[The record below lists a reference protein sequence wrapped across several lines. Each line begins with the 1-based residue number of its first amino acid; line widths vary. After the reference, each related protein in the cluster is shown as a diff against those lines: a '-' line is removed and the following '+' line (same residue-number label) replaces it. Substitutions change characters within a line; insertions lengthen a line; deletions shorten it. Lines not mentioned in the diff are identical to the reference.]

1 MEEEVFKLLEKL
13 DIRYTIVNHPAVF
26 TVKEAC
32 KLVPKIDGLGCKNL
46 FLEDDMKNFY
56 IYVLPE
62 EDRANFDYLTNIL
75 NVSKI
80 KFASEKDLFI
90 KTKLNRGSVTP
101 LGILNNDE
109 RDVIVLLD
117 KKLTDKKILMH
128 PNINTQTLSIEF
140 VDLIKVID
148 YNKNKYKI
156 V

>member
-13 DIRYTIVNHPAVF
+13 DITYTIVNHPAVF
-26 TVKEAC
+26 TVNEAC

-62 EDRANFDYLTNIL
+62 EDRANFDYLSDIL

-80 KFASEKDLFI
+80 KFASEKDLYI
-90 KTKLNRGSVTP
+90 KTKLNRGTVTP
-101 LGILNNDE
+101 LGILNNNE
-109 RDVIVLLD
+109 RDVTVLLD

-128 PNINTQTLSIEF
+128 PNINTQTLSMEF

-148 YNKNKYKI
+148 YNKNNYKI